1 MHTQQLVEAL
11 SRVEALARV
20 SWVPFLKEQQP
31 PLSQVDSK
39 SQQHI
44 TVATSLAGDLAIA
57 PNRAEQ
63 AARRT
68 QRPTR
73 MDTVSATAAGFS
85 SRRSQLRFASS
96 KVALSFAE
104 SSSAS
109 NSTTGVVP
117 WRTSGSMS
125 TVFLL
130 YERSGAP
137 RRAAGATAS
146 ARERRQKVRP
156 CACSAAQ
163 RQAAPPAKSTTAPVK
178 VRSEL

>member
-1 MHTQQLVEAL
+1 
-11 SRVEALARV
+11 
-20 SWVPFLKEQQP
+20 
-31 PLSQVDSK
+31 
-39 SQQHI
+39 
-44 TVATSLAGDLAIA
+44 
-57 PNRAEQ
+57 
-63 AARRT
+63 
-68 QRPTR
+68 

-96 KVALSFAE
+96 KVALSLAE

-146 ARERRQKVRP
+146 AAKRSGRELAVLLK
-156 CACSAAQ
+156 ATSSAASKAHSACESQ
-163 RQAAPPAKSTTAPVK
+163 
-178 VRSEL
+178 E